1 MAKNSKRKEVSSLRL
16 NEVEDLL
23 IGKRGSALRNKYEL
37 DLRVEE
43 LGWMIR
49 QARMDRKLT
58 QEELGDM
65 VGVKRAQISRLENH
79 PGNISFS
86 TVLRIFNALHAKVR
100 LQVEL

>member
-100 LQVEL
+100 L

>member
-1 MAKNSKRKEVSSLRL
+1 MAKNIKRKEVSSLRL
-16 NEVEDLL
+16 NAVEDLL
-23 IGKRGSALRNKYEL
+23 NGKRGCALRNKYEL

-49 QARMDRKLT
+49 QARMDRHLT
-58 QEELGDM
+58 QEELGDL

>member
-1 MAKNSKRKEVSSLRL
+1 MAKEVKSKTVKFLPLS
-16 NEVEDLL
+16 EVEDLV
-23 IGKRGSALRNKYEL
+23 IGKRGKSHREKYEL

-49 QARMDRKLT
+49 EARMNRCLT
-58 QEELGDM
+58 QEELGNL

-79 PGNISFS
+79 PGNISIS
-86 TVLRIFNALHAKVR
+86 TVLRIFNALQAKLR